1 MTFNKIWIREYL
13 SCILGNVFVV
23 VQICLALFLVNI
35 QVGAIALET
44 EHLKSM
50 AATDSDTY
58 LFQYAMAAEGLYDVE
73 ADYEEACEKIR
84 SLPGVAGMG
93 ELFDQSV
100 SVAGDSEKYPDD
112 EYSMTGMD
120 SIVTSAVTYRMKE
133 GRWLDGS
140 DQEGGTIHAVL
151 GGAIADRYSIGDIL
165 TIELENV
172 EGSQNYEVEVVG
184 KLADHCN
191 VLDLSTLSEGQ
202 EMYSFMQEKPNGIF
216 VNHRD
221 VFGRMKKAG
230 FGNSTAHCVVN
241 LDSDADKDFLSGYGK
256 IVSFDEMKRE
266 TEEWLH
272 EFLARAVE
280 EMVLWAVVI
289 IFGIIASSYLVG
301 KRRRYV
307 WGIYLVLGEKPG
319 RLLKIQMISNGIAY
333 TAGALISLAAY
344 RCYYSSM
351 ETSMMADIC
360 RYHIITDLIFLAIM
374 LVISLVSNWYI
385 MKIEPKEIL
394 TQTKE

>member
-1 MTFNKIWIREYL
+1 MIFNKMWMREYL

-35 QVGAIALET
+35 QVGTIVLET
-44 EHLKSM
+44 EHLNSM

-58 LFQYAMAAEGLYDVE
+58 LFQYAMAAAGLYGVE
-73 ADYEEACEKIR
+73 ADYEEVCGKIR

-100 SVAGDSEKYPDD
+100 SVAGDSEKYPDN
-112 EYSMTGMD
+112 EYSMIGMD

-133 GRWLDGS
+133 GRWLN
-140 DQEGGTIHAVL
+140 EGDREGVMIHIVL

-165 TIELENV
+165 TIELEN
-172 EGSQNYEVEVVG
+172 EESSQNYEVEVVG

-191 VLDLSTLSEGQ
+191 VLDLCCLSAEQ
-202 EMYSFMQEKPNGIF
+202 DMNSFMQERMNGIF
-216 VNHRD
+216 VNHRE
-221 VFGRMKKAG
+221 VFGKMKKDG
-230 FGNSTAHCVVN
+230 FGYSTAHCVVK

-266 TEEWLH
+266 LKEWLH
-272 EFLARAVE
+272 GFLAEAVE
-280 EMVLWAVVI
+280 EMILWVVVI

-307 WGIYLVLGEKPG
+307 WGIYLMLGEKPG
-319 RLLKIQMISNGIAY
+319 HLLKIQMVSNGIAY

-351 ETSMMADIC
+351 EISMMADIS